1 MGHPP
6 PSPASSM
13 GKSTSLDRQP
23 ASVSGGDYTRRYFEH
38 QHLVRPQQG
47 QDLSA
52 HRLACGYPNNDAH
65 MSLMD
70 KPDNFGSELYSVS
83 KAHRSSFQHAHMTPP
98 TPPPAEDGLRTCS
111 GLNIL
116 RKPHD
121 NNALPIMA
129 PDIDGMKEQGA
140 PQHPKRRS
148 KRRSTKRGE
157 PCMLDKPLSELAK
170 EDAATSIID
179 IVAFVHRSTSVRQ
192 REQPQTSSE
201 GKIKRPLNAFL
212 LYRKAFGPFA
222 KQQLQKI
229 LNLKEEPKDQQL
241 VSRLCGQS
249 WLMETASIKSKF
261 KGFLAETEK
270 SKHIQAFPGYKYTP
284 KTGKKQKEDDM
295 GSTKRGFGINGA
307 RPSSSSN
314 TALGHGSAT
323 PSFPFSELDHFGYTG
338 RFETQ
343 SLVDAGSQA
352 YWPSASSVSHAPAG
366 ALYGHNGYGAD
377 FYQQR
382 PDLYAMPSDLLY
394 GEGAGPVVAAG
405 SYVPQSYPNAHLTLN
420 TSLGGTSGPASSDL
434 CIDPSLLPGAG
445 DAAFEWPS
453 KSQVLGSSWK
463 QLQGDRSTMFPSMTD
478 LDADGAH
485 NAYLMGAP
493 DDWQVE
499 PLDDMSHFND
509 WMAHDDT
516 LGGV

>member
-13 GKSTSLDRQP
+13 GKPTSLDRQP
-23 ASVSGGDYTRRYFEH
+23 APVSGGDYTRRYFEH
-38 QHLVRPQQG
+38 QHLLRPQQR
-47 QDLSA
+47 QDASA

-70 KPDNFGSELYSVS
+70 KAEDNFGSDLYGAT

-98 TPPPAEDGLRTCS
+98 TPPPAEDGLMTCS
-111 GLNIL
+111 GLNLL
-116 RKPHD
+116 RRANG

-129 PDIDGMKEQGA
+129 PESSAMKEQAA
-140 PQHPKRRS
+140 PQQPKRRP
-148 KRRSTKRGE
+148 KRRSTKGEE

-170 EDAATSIID
+170 EDAATSLND

-192 REQPQTSSE
+192 REQPQASN
-201 GKIKRPLNAFL
+201 KIKRPLNAFL

-222 KQQLQKI
+222 KKQLQKI

-249 WLMETASIKSKF
+249 WVMETASIKSKF

-270 SKHIQAFPGYKYTP
+270 AKHIQAFPGYKYTP
-284 KTGKKQKEDDM
+284 KSGKKQKEDDM
-295 GSTKRGFGINGA
+295 GSPKRGLGVNGA
-307 RPSSSSN
+307 RPSSSCN
-314 TALGHGSAT
+314 AALGHGGAT
-323 PSFPFSELDHFGYTG
+323 PSLPFGELDHFGYTS

-343 SLVDAGSQA
+343 PLVDAGSQA
-352 YWPSASSVSHAPAG
+352 YWPSASSLSHAPAG
-366 ALYGHNGYGAD
+366 GLYGHNGYAAD

-382 PDLYAMPSDLLY
+382 PDLYSMPSDLLY
-394 GEGAGPVVAAG
+394 GESAGPGAAAG
-405 SYVPQSYPNAHLTLN
+405 SYVPQSYPNANLALTA
-420 TSLGGTSGPASSDL
+420 SLAGNPGPPSSDL

-445 DAAFEWPS
+445 DRAFEWPS
-453 KSQVLGSSWK
+453 KSQVLDSSWK
-463 QLQGDRSTMFPSMTD
+463 LPQGDRNSIFPSMPD

-485 NAYLMGAP
+485 NAYLMGASG
-493 DDWQVE
+493 DWQTE
-499 PLDDMSHFND
+499 PLDNMSHFND
-509 WMAHDDT
+509 WMAHDDS